1 MDAEECACSGAS
13 RMNGI
18 GIMPEQQRQ
27 IHLIGMAGSSFL
39 GRDERRDQLK
49 RWADETDVATC
60 RKECPIARVVETDDG
75 KILLKEW
82 VSMPSGMEYD
92 KTGILNSVSFGVVD
106 EKTEYVEHQYFFM
119 HKDREGTRG
128 GPSPPDAELG
138 FDSFCAHLKPVPARP
153 SA

>member
-1 MDAEECACSGAS
+1 M
-13 RMNGI
+13 
-18 GIMPEQQRQ
+18 
-27 IHLIGMAGSSFL
+27 
-39 GRDERRDQLK
+39 
-49 RWADETDVATC
+49 ATC
-60 RKECPIARVVETDDG
+60 RKECPIALVVETDDG

-119 HKDREGTRG
+119 HKDREGDSWWT
-128 GPSPPDAELG
+128 PTDAELG